1 MHIAASAPDL
11 YTMLMFLLSKV
22 AYLVDSNTFVVS
34 NSGDIRELSFM
45 LMTRKVVTLFNLH

>member
-22 AYLVDSNTFVVS
+22 AYLVDSNAFVVS

>member
-45 LMTRKVVTLFNLH
+45 LMTGKVVTLFNLH